1 MKSCGVVKPGSQS
14 RESPGRCTSVLVLW
28 FEYCKHGLR
37 LNTETIVDSVPKSLL
52 AAQIWLRRLNT
63 DMPEQKLNL
72 LQLAAGFVAEPC
84 TSPTIMPN
92 AA

>member
-1 MKSCGVVKPGSQS
+1 MKSCGFVKPGIQS
-14 RESPGRCTSVLVLW
+14 RESPARCTSVLAPW
-28 FEYCKHGLR
+28 FEHCKHGLR
-37 LNTETIVDSVPKSLL
+37 LNTETIVNSVPKSLL
-52 AAQIWLRRLNT
+52 AAQISLRRPNT

-84 TSPTIMPN
+84 TSPPLMPH

>member
-1 MKSCGVVKPGSQS
+1 MKSCGFVEPGSQS
-14 RESPGRCTSVLVLW
+14 RESPARCTSVWAPW

-52 AAQIWLRRLNT
+52 AAQVSLRRLNT
-63 DMPEQKLNL
+63 DTPEQKLNL

-84 TSPTIMPN
+84 TSPTLMSH